1 MLFLLLAQQIW
12 KKILN
17 CSPESFESLVQD
29 FICSYLLAQ
38 PTSRPSTVPAHI
50 LCLDRLH
57 WSWARRIDGR
67 DPSLVAGHWAKW
79 LLQMELRTGGRQG
92 RGVEWG
98 LSGSLSHCDRTA
110 CPATAGRL
118 REELF
123 IWPCMIAVLCCL
135 KWTSKMSEAD
145 KEPRSGKIAG
155 GSSVFSIGHYA
166 DYKFSLQSD
175 LLTKSVLL
183 CCSLSAQR
191 YVNIIKKKNPC
202 YSIK

>member
-1 MLFLLLAQQIW
+1 MKKDTKLLPRKLWEFGARFYLFTFISSTNKQTIYCA
-12 KKILN
+12 
-17 CSPESFESLVQD
+17 CPHFVFRSVTLVMSEED
-29 FICSYLLAQ
+29 WRE
-38 PTSRPSTVPAHI
+38 RPQ
-50 LCLDRLH
+50 L
-57 WSWARRIDGR
+57 GG
-67 DPSLVAGHWAKW
+67 GHWAKW
-79 LLQMELRTGGRQG
+79 LLQMELRTGGRRG

-110 CPATAGRL
+110 CCATAGRL

-166 DYKFSLQSD
+166 DCKFSLQSD

-191 YVNIIKKKNPC
+191 YVNIIEKKSPC
-202 YSIK
+202 YSVK